1 MPKAW
6 QQKKVISICLWTV
19 VCTASLAFSDN
30 YHFDKFKSIVGT
42 LEIIGLS
49 PWNDFHIFESINAAA
64 LSMCTY
70 YFFNENECDVV
81 KSLLPTLSGQ
91 GKIRFKSV
99 KEFWEKYYEE

>member
-1 MPKAW
+1 MDN
-6 QQKKVISICLWTV
+6 
-19 VCTASLAFSDN
+19 FSDN

-99 KEFWEKYYEE
+99 KEFWEKYYEK